1 MKHEQKSL
9 FVTFEQEFGRPLSP
23 MEFWQLLNWAA
34 EYREDLIMQALTE
47 AVIASKRN
55 FRYID
60 RILLNW
66 KKENIKTRREAIE
79 YSKRFRLHT
88 LGSMRH
94 MVQENVADTAERT
107 YPKSIFYNWLEEEM

>member
-1 MKHEQKSL
+1 MNHAQKSL

-23 MEFWQLLNWAA
+23 IEFQQLLDWAA
-34 EYREDLIMQALTE
+34 EYREELIIQALTE
-47 AVIASKRN
+47 AVIANKRN

-66 KKENIKTRREAIE
+66 QRENIRTRHEAIE
-79 YSKRFRLHT
+79 YSKRFRLHA
-88 LGSMRH
+88 LGSMKH

-107 YPKSIFYNWLEEEM
+107 YPKPIFYNWLEE